1 MSSAWGA
8 SGTRFCILTHDIFQ
22 IHTFYPGG
30 SPIRNDVVGI
40 LGVQPIISDSDSQ
53 AAKGSLTV
61 FWGMGCWVTSGMGV
75 RNGIWGIVCMVYAK
89 GVAICCVWHSIVHGG
104 IIRVEG

>member
-1 MSSAWGA
+1 M
-8 SGTRFCILTHDIFQ
+8 
-22 IHTFYPGG
+22 
-30 SPIRNDVVGI
+30 VGI

-61 FWGMGCWVTSGMGV
+61 FLGWVCWVTSGVGM
-75 RNGIWGIVCMVYAK
+75 RNGILGIVCMVYAK